1 MKVYN
6 HFSELPGANGG
17 TNEQLGGIQSTATDN
32 MSNVGTLSSGHGLY
46 IHPDDH
52 GNPHVDVM
60 QGKRRLAKIF
70 MQPEIALDPSVK
82 CRLSKDERNEAF
94 ALIKKNLNAYK
105 MEWNRI
111 HEHNKAAQ
119 HAIIPEETQ

>member
-1 MKVYN
+1 MKFYKDY
-6 HFSELPGANGG
+6 SELLHAN
-17 TNEQLGGIQSTATDN
+17 NDVVEQAGCVPNMSTDN

-82 CRLSKDERNEAF
+82 CRQSNDERKEAF
-94 ALIKKNLNAYK
+94 ALIEKNIKAYAI
-105 MEWNRI
+105 EWNRI
-111 HEHNKAAQ
+111 HEHNKAVQRAVIQ
-119 HAIIPEETQ
+119 EGDK